1 MMKKYFLSAL
11 MMVISMTIHAQAT
24 DNRTQ
29 VLIETSMGNIK
40 IALYNETPK
49 HRDNFI
55 KLVKEGFYNGVLFHR
70 VIPEFMV
77 QAGDPTSKRAK
88 PGELL
93 GGGDLDYTLRAFP
106 NHHVALMAM
115 AKLGEKQKTA
125 RPAGAKYGVECYFQR
140 AVSFRGDDECRSEAS
155 RRSRRLRTG
164 APRSRR
170 PGSRQS
176 LAGASG
182 PPGA

>member
-93 GGGDLDYTLRAFP
+93 GGGDLDYTVPSEVVFP
-106 NHHVALMAM
+106 KYYHKH
-115 AKLGEKQKTA
+115 
-125 RPAGAKYGVECYFQR
+125 GA
-140 AVSFRGDDECRSEAS
+140 RSEEHTS
-155 RRSRRLRTG
+155 EL
-164 APRSRR
+164 
-170 PGSRQS
+170 QS
-176 LAGASG
+176 
-182 PPGA
+182 PD